1 MAVAASRGASGKLA
15 AAIASG
21 KGTPDR
27 RWNRA
32 DLAAGIDHCFVWA
45 MLRDHDGGIARDPL
59 RRFRRNVAGRAVDFH
74 DGVTDVRTARGLRRV
89 QRRPIDMDHDL
100 VPIARSAPIEIA
112 SERDFGQPRQRVG
125 APLPWRHLIDDV
137 TTIWRFRRLS
147 KELIGRRLEC
157 PLDDG
162 TNLRRQTARLA

>member
-32 DLAAGIDHCFVWA
+32 GLAAGIDHCFVWA

-59 RRFRRNVAGRAVDFH
+59 RRFRGNVAGRAVDFH
-74 DGVTDVRTARGLRRV
+74 GGVTDVRTARGLRRV

-112 SERDFGQPRQRVG
+112 SERDFGQPRRRMTTMARG
-125 APLPWRHLIDDV
+125 
-137 TTIWRFRRLS
+137 TTITAVCDWELYQPAIVVPNATAIKGSQEMLS
-147 KELIGRRLEC
+147 SQK
-157 PLDDG
+157 
-162 TNLRRQTARLA
+162 